1 MKNLECLQRA
11 VDYMEEHLDRPMN
24 MTEIAEV
31 SYLSERTLAELF
43 CSMTGMPV
51 MDYVRKRRL
60 SLAAEDILH
69 TEEKILHISYKYGY
83 ESQEGFSRAFR
94 RFHGI
99 SPQQLRKTG
108 GDYTAVECLRFVNNN
123 VVGGNESK
131 GYRVLENG
139 PVYHTL
145 EMDNVVDWFRNI
157 LGWIANV
164 DARDDNG
171 AGTFGCAMPIA
182 DPVASERMNSFLGF
196 SLIYGE
202 PLKRIIGYLT
212 VDCVDNLRETILQNG
227 WEKVTEIRQTPWGA
241 RECSVTT
248 PDGGILVFS
257 SYEAI

>member
-99 SPQQLRKTG
+99 YPQQLRKTG

-123 VVGGNESK
+123 VVGGNVRLYLDGTMQMWIDAENS
-131 GYRVLENG
+131 LE
-139 PVYHTL
+139 V
-145 EMDNVVDWFRNI
+145 W
-157 LGWIANV
+157 
-164 DARDDNG
+164 
-171 AGTFGCAMPIA
+171 
-182 DPVASERMNSFLGF
+182 
-196 SLIYGE
+196 
-202 PLKRIIGYLT
+202 
-212 VDCVDNLRETILQNG
+212 
-227 WEKVTEIRQTPWGA
+227 
-241 RECSVTT
+241 
-248 PDGGILVFS
+248 
-257 SYEAI
+257 

>member
-11 VDYMEEHLDRPMN
+11 VDYMEEHLDRPMK
-24 MTEIAEV
+24 MTKIAEV

-51 MDYVRKRRL
+51 MDYIRKRRL

-69 TEEKILHISYKYGY
+69 TEEKILDISYKYGY

-99 SPQQLRKTG
+99 SPQQLRKMG
-108 GDYTAVECLRFVNNN
+108 GDYTTVEYVRFVNNN
-123 VVGGNESK
+123 VVA
-131 GYRVLENG
+131 
-139 PVYHTL
+139 
-145 EMDNVVDWFRNI
+145 WFRNI

-171 AGTFGCAMPIA
+171 VGTFGCTMPIA
-182 DPVASERMNSFLGF
+182 DPVASEKMNSFLGF

>member
-11 VDYMEEHLDRPMN
+11 VDYMEEHLNRSMN
-24 MTEIAEV
+24 MTEIAEA

-43 CSMTGMPV
+43 SSMTGMSV

-69 TEEKILHISYKYGY
+69 TEEKILDISYKYGY

-99 SPQQLRKTG
+99 SPQQLRKKG

-123 VVGGNESK
+123 VVGENVSK

-145 EMDNVVDWFRNI
+145 EMDNVVDWFRNV

-164 DARDDNG
+164 DARDDDG

-202 PLKRIIGYLT
+202 PLKRIVGYLT
-212 VDCVDNLRETILQNG
+212 VDSVDNLRETILQNG